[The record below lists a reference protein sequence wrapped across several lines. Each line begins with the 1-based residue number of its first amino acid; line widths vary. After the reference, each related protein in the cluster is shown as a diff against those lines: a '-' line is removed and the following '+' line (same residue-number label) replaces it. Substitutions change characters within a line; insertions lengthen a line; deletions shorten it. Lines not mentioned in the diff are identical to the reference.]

1 MRGALEFWSIPFP
14 ELNFTVPY
22 VPTPKHVAR
31 EMLKLANVGPEDV
44 VYDLGSGDGRIPI
57 MAVEEFNAK
66 KAVGIEIRSDLVQIA
81 REEVRKRGLE
91 RRVEIIQ
98 GDVLE
103 VPLSEATVVTMF
115 LLPDLMELLRP
126 KLEKE
131 LREGARIVSHEYP
144 MAKWKPVKVV
154 RLEDKYMYH
163 TLFLYEVGKSF

>member
-1 MRGALEFWSIPFP
+1 MEFWSIPFP

-22 VPTPKHVAR
+22 VPTPRHVAR
-31 EMLKLANVGPEDV
+31 EMLRLANVGPEDV

-66 KAVGIEIRSDLVQIA
+66 KAVGIEIRNDLVQIA
-81 REEVRKRGLE
+81 REEVKKRGLE
-91 RRVEIIQ
+91 GRVEIVQ

-103 VPLSEATVVTMF
+103 VPLEDATVVTMF

-126 KLEKE
+126 KLEEE
-131 LREGARIVSHEYP
+131 LGEGTRIVSHEYP
-144 MAKWKPVKVV
+144 MAKWRPVRVV